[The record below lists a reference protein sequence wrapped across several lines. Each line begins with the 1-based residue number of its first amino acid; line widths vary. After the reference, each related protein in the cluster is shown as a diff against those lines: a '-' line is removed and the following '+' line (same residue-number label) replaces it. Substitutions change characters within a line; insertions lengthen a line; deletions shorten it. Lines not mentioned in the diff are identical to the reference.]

1 MKEHGNDILRQARI
15 LLDVLKG
22 SSEAEATKAADDL
35 LLFCYRL
42 HDRYVILRSRSQRF
56 KGPTFGFLA
65 DVIYQLE
72 SRPDEALASPEWS
85 GLLQSLLEEI
95 VAGRIVVT
103 ERKQSD

>member
-1 MKEHGNDILRQARI
+1 MKEQENDILRQARD

-22 SSEAEATKAADDL
+22 SSEAEVRKVADDI

-42 HDRYVILRSRSQRF
+42 RDRYVIVRSTSPRF

-72 SRPDEALASPEWS
+72 SKPDETLASPESS
-85 GLLQSLLEEI
+85 GLLRSLLEGI
-95 VAGRIVVT
+95 VSGRIVIS
-103 ERKQSD
+103 ERK